1 MYKNKKTVFFTISE
15 KNNKEVPFKL
25 DLIKDDNIVKE
36 DWYFHSGKDSV
47 YKIKRDDFDFVAIN
61 SNKYL
66 PEKNRHNNW
75 KYLKSS
81 HGFKPLKLTFM
92 VIVKI

>member
-1 MYKNKKTVFFTISE
+1 M

-47 YKIKRDDFDFVAIN
+47 YEIKEMI
-61 SNKYL
+61 L
-66 PEKNRHNNW
+66 I
-75 KYLKSS
+75 L
-81 HGFKPLKLTFM
+81 LL
-92 VIVKI
+92 